1 VPKKPFTEG
10 SVPPFADAPA
20 AILITGDVEFFVEEA
35 VTRAREALGDA
46 DTEVLVFDD
55 DAPAEAV
62 SDALL
67 NRSLFS
73 PRRLVQLDV
82 SRVVGTDKPAD
93 LLDAAIE
100 AWEKGTPAGRREA
113 FRAAR
118 ALLAALDLPSSGS
131 PDENA
136 EAAAR
141 KTRRKDEAPLLA
153 EILKELPPE
162 SAGAGAVLKAA
173 LRAVLAREHN
183 DGTVALLTAVK
194 PPSGVDLIKEI
205 EKKGLILEASV
216 GDEPEPALRRLANAR
231 AKEREVVLEPAA
243 VERLLK
249 RTDSKAASFASELE
263 KLLEWAGKGGRIR
276 AADVD
281 TNVQDEASEDIY
293 EFFEAIGRREAKDAL
308 ARLERLFEEGRE
320 VSAGDLAVET
330 DRDWPAKFL
339 GMLTAEVRRMLLIRS
354 RLDESGGPG
363 GFDAQMSYSTFQAR
377 LLPRLMAPATPFG
390 RSPFETAQGR
400 PVHPFALYRAAQR
413 SSRYTAPQLARALAR
428 AAEVDV
434 KLKDSAPILET
445 LTAYVGELIAGT

>member
-1 VPKKPFTEG
+1 MPKAPFSEKAVP
-10 SVPPFADAPA
+10 SFADAPA
-20 AILITGDVEFFVEEA
+20 AILIAGDVEFFVEEA
-35 VTRAREALGDA
+35 VTRAREALSDG
-46 DTEVLVFDD
+46 DTEVLVFED
-55 DAPAEAV
+55 DAPAEAI

-82 SRVVGTDKPAD
+82 SRIVGTDKPAD
-93 LLDAAIE
+93 LLKDAVE
-100 AWEKGTPAGRREA
+100 AWETGTPAGRRAA
-113 FRAAR
+113 FKAAR
-118 ALLAALDLPSSGS
+118 ALLAALDLPSSGN

-183 DGTVALLTAVK
+183 DGTVALLTAIK
-194 PPSGVDLIKEI
+194 PPSGVDLVKEI
-205 EKKGLILEASV
+205 EKRGLLLLASV
-216 GDEPEPALRRLANAR
+216 GEEAEPALRRLGAAR

-243 VERLLK
+243 IERLLR
-249 RTDSKAASFASELE
+249 RTDAKPASFASELE

-293 EFFEAIGRREAKDAL
+293 EFFEAVGRREAKDAL
-308 ARLERLFEEGRE
+308 ARLERLFEEGRG
-320 VSAGDLAVET
+320 VSAGDMTVET

-339 GMLTAEVRRMLLIRS
+339 GMLTSEVRRMLLIRA
-354 RLDESGGPG
+354 RLDEGGGAG
-363 GFDAQMSYSTFQAR
+363 GFDAQMSYSTFQVR
-377 LLPRLMAPATPFG
+377 LLPRLMTPATPFG
-390 RSPFETAQGR
+390 RSPFETSTGKS
-400 PVHPFALYRAAQR
+400 VHPFALYRAAQR

-434 KLKDSAPILET
+434 KLKDSAPVLET
-445 LTAYVGELIAGT
+445 LTAYVGELIAGN

>member
-1 VPKKPFTEG
+1 
-10 SVPPFADAPA
+10 
-20 AILITGDVEFFVEEA
+20 
-35 VTRAREALGDA
+35 RAREALADG

-55 DAPAEAV
+55 DAPAEAI

-100 AWEKGTPAGRREA
+100 AWEEGKRREA
-113 FRAAR
+113 FRHAR
-118 ALLAALDLPSSGS
+118 AMLAALDLPSSGN
-131 PDENA
+131 PEENA

-205 EKKGLILEASV
+205 EKRGLILEASV
-216 GDEPEPALRRLANAR
+216 GDEPEPALRRLANSR

-320 VSAGDLAVET
+320 VSAGDLAVTT

-363 GFDAQMSYSTFQAR
+363 GFDAQMSYPTFQAR

-390 RSPFETAQGR
+390 RSPFEASSGK

-434 KLKDSAPILET
+434 RLKDSAPVLET
-445 LTAYVGELIAGT
+445 LTAYVGELIAGN